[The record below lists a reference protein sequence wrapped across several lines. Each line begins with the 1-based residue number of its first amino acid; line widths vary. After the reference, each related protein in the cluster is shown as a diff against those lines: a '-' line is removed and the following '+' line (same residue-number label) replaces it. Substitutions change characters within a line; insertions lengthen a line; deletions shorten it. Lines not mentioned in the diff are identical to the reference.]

1 MTEMYEFLCKQ
12 ELSDLGQYERHH
24 TETLDEISTLQE
36 QLTSIKGAK
45 MDGMPVH
52 GGANSRENWL
62 VNTLCHIDRLK
73 AEARYAESKAQ
84 LTRKAL
90 DTLDY
95 DNRRILEVL
104 YVDKQRN
111 GAQRLCD
118 ELNCDDSTVWR
129 KRETALKDY
138 DRARHGS
145 HLEV

>member
-24 TETLDEISTLQE
+24 TETLDEIATLQE

-52 GGANSRENWL
+52 GGTNSRENWL
-62 VNTLCHIDRLK
+62 VNTLCRIDRLK
-73 AEARYAESKAQ
+73 AEAQYAESKAQ

-95 DNRRILEVL
+95 DERRILEVL
-104 YVDKQRN
+104 YVDKQKY
-111 GAQRLCD
+111 GAERLCE
-118 ELNCDDSTVWR
+118 ELGYESRAIWR

-138 DRARHGS
+138 DRARHGA

>member
-12 ELSDLGQYERHH
+12 ELSDLGQYEKHH
-24 TETLDEISTLQE
+24 TETLDEIATLQE

-52 GGANSRENWL
+52 GGTNSRENWL
-62 VNTLCHIDRLK
+62 VNTLCRIDRLK
-73 AEARYAESKAQ
+73 AELQYAESKAQ

-104 YVDKQRN
+104 YVDKQ
-111 GAQRLCD
+111 
-118 ELNCDDSTVWR
+118 
-129 KRETALKDY
+129 K
-138 DRARHGS
+138 
-145 HLEV
+145 